1 MNWKGGISWTP
12 QDAVAARKIALM
24 TLYISHRAVAWK
36 TPLQEA
42 SIVCPVASLNVLFAS
57 GVYEK
62 GQARRKNRGFLGR
75 LGFRGGCPHRGH
87 SFADSCRVISNWT
100 PKGETYRS
108 HCAICK
114 WCIRE
119 KIKQGARIEDSWI
132 DCHHQSQ
139 HGFSRVTRCLM
150 PRKRPCIET
159 RHDMDEVR
167 TFIQKPADISVC
179 ASSLWCIGTAKQ
191 TE

>member
-132 DCHHQSQ
+132 DCHRQSHARILTGHKVFDAKEASMYRNKAW
-139 HGFSRVTRCLM
+139 HGWSENVYS
-150 PRKRPCIET
+150 ET
-159 RHDMDEVR
+159 RWH
-167 TFIQKPADISVC
+167 F
-179 ASSLWCIGTAKQ
+179 SLCK
-191 TE
+191 